1 MSPFRIF
8 RTQESQGTLIMD
20 VNMDRGPTSGHNSR
34 STEGRE
40 TWGKKIDFLLS
51 VIGFCVDLGNVWRFP
66 YMCYKNGGG
75 AFLIPYCV
83 MLVFGGIPLFYLEL
97 ALGQYNQSGAITVWD
112 KVCPIFKGIGYAMV
126 LVAFFVD
133 WYYNVII
140 SYAIYYFIASFSR
153 RVPWSV
159 CDHDYNTKLCFE
171 PADGP
176 QYFANVTTVDDKGN
190 TLTEIVNKT
199 VSATTEYYE
208 RGVLQ
213 MHKSDGL
220 ENLGT
225 IVWPLLLSLL
235 AVYVICYFSLWKGIK
250 GSGKVVWFTA
260 TFPYVVLF
268 CLLIRGVTLDGSAH
282 GIAFY
287 LKPNITKL
295 GEAQVWVDAAT
306 QVYFSL
312 GPGFGVLLAFSSY
325 NQFNNNIQRDA
336 ILTSLINCGTSF
348 LSGFVVFSVLGY
360 MSVRNDIPIEKVATE
375 GPGLVFVTYPEALA
389 TMPGSTV
396 WSLLFFLMLITLG
409 LDSSFGGTEAIL
421 TALSDQFPR
430 VIKAH
435 REIAVFLLFAFY
447 MLVGLAFTS
456 QGGTYLVFLFDNF
469 AAQYAILTAVFFE
482 AIAVSWFY
490 GLTIPTERISR
501 NIEEMI
507 GSRPAFFW
515 RICWLFICP
524 TMIIVIL
531 TFGLM
536 NFKNLKLDDYTYP
549 DWSMALGWLISC
561 TSIAFI
567 PLIALY
573 KFLNTPGTAME
584 RVTRNLKTPPQWPEG
599 IEMESRIN
607 GIVPEDKP
615 VTDV

>member
-1 MSPFRIF
+1 MNR
-8 RTQESQGTLIMD
+8 GTE
-20 VNMDRGPTSGHNSR
+20 VVRGGR
-34 STEGRE
+34 VTEGRE

-83 MLVFGGIPLFYLEL
+83 MLIFGGIPLFYLEL

-112 KVCPIFKGIGYAMV
+112 KVCPIFKGIGFAMV

-140 SYAIYYFIASFSR
+140 SYALYYFFASFAR
-153 RVPWSV
+153 PLPWSS
-159 CDHDYNTKLCFE
+159 CGHDYNTKYCFE
-171 PADGP
+171 PADMP
-176 QYFANVTTVDDKGN
+176 EYFANVTTTDENGTIV
-190 TLTEIVNKT
+190 TEIVNKT
-199 VSATTEYYE
+199 ISATTEYYE

-213 MHKSDGL
+213 IHMSDGL
-220 ENLGT
+220 ENLGS

-268 CLLIRGVTLDGSAH
+268 CLLIRGVTLDGSGD

-287 LKPNITKL
+287 LKPNLTKL
-295 GEAQVWVDAAT
+295 VEAQVWVDAAT

-325 NQFNNNIQRDA
+325 NQFHNNIQRDA
-336 ILTSLINCGTSF
+336 ILTSIINCATSF

-360 MSVRNDIPIEKVATE
+360 MAKRNSVPIEEVATE

-389 TMPGSTV
+389 TMPGATI

-421 TALSDQFPR
+421 TALSDQFPK

-435 REIAVFLLFAFY
+435 REIVVFLLFAFY

-490 GLTIPTERISR
+490 GLTIPTKRIS
-501 NIEEMI
+501 NDISEMI
-507 GSRPAFFW
+507 GRPPAFFW

-524 TMIIVIL
+524 SMIIVIL
-531 TFGLM
+531 VFGLM
-536 NFKNLKLDDYTYP
+536 NFKNLELDNYKYP
-549 DWSMALGWLISC
+549 DWSMALGWLVSC
-561 TSIAFI
+561 TSVAFI
-567 PLIALY
+567 PLVAAY
-573 KFLNTPGTAME
+573 KFLMTPGSFYE
-584 RVTRNLKTPPQWPEG
+584 RITRNLKTPPQWPQGPET
-599 IEMESRIN
+599 ESRIN
-607 GIVPEDKP
+607 GMVMEDKP